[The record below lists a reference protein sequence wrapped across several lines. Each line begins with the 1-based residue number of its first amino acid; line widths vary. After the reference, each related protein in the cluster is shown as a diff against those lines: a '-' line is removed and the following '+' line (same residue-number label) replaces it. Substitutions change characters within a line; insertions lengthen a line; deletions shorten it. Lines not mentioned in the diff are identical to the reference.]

1 MTTRAR
7 PLAPVESRR
16 IRGIITPE
24 GIPLRLEVARAGD
37 RAAGFVLDFLL
48 LMLAAGLT
56 YWIITTV
63 FLDRFVEGDS
73 DRWLPGVWFLLWFL
87 IRTFYFTFFELRSR
101 GSTPGKRKVG
111 IRVMDAGGGPLTSDA
126 IVVRN
131 LMREIEVWLPLVV
144 LVAPKSLLP
153 DAPGWINLAA
163 AVWILALA
171 LFPLFN
177 RDRLRIGDMV
187 AGTMVVEAP
196 KATLLP
202 DLGGQ
207 EVRRQEKRKRTE
219 YEFTDKQLG
228 VYGIYELQV
237 LEDLLRRDDPHKRA
251 AMEAVAKR
259 IAKKISW
266 KGAKI
271 RPERFLREFYAA
283 LRGRLEGKM
292 LLGKR
297 KADKYS
303 KE

>member
-1 MTTRAR
+1 
-7 PLAPVESRR
+7 
-16 IRGIITPE
+16 
-24 GIPLRLEVARAGD
+24 
-37 RAAGFVLDFLL
+37 
-48 LMLAAGLT
+48 
-56 YWIITTV
+56 
-63 FLDRFVEGDS
+63 
-73 DRWLPGVWFLLWFL
+73 
-87 IRTFYFTFFELRSR
+87 
-101 GSTPGKRKVG
+101 
-111 IRVMDAGGGPLTSDA
+111 MDAGGGPLTSDA